1 MGIIELTSTF
11 LFIGEKFEILHLRNL
26 LVLQQPSNAIT
37 FNYYLIHGAE
47 SMTLSQDSL
56 DLQNLK
62 EHVLSLILHFLG

>member
-62 EHVLSLILHFLG
+62 EHVLSLILHFLE